1 MKDTRTISPFLLGG
15 LKMKRIK
22 MKLFSYIW
30 RFIECFGIQ
39 TKHAPYI
46 FEKMIGV
53 KGAINPQV
61 NEVNDYTEW
70 E

>member
-1 MKDTRTISPFLLGG
+1 
-15 LKMKRIK
+15 
-22 MKLFSYIW
+22 MKLFNYIW
-30 RFIECFGIQ
+30 RFIEYFGIQ